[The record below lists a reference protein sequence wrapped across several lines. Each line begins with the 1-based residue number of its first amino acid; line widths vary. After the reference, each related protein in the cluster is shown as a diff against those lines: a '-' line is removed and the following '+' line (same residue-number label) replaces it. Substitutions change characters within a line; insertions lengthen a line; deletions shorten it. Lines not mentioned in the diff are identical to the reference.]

1 MSTQLADALNDKNN
15 ITKTIKAGAAV
26 PIEYTD
32 PVWEDETFPFTQ
44 AKQGS
49 ADVPSFNFTFR
60 SGVSIRAGYFSSER
74 LPTLTRCSS
83 VT

>member
-49 ADVPSFNFTFR
+49 ADVPSFNFTDMGLEFDIHYQID
-60 SGVSIRAGYFSSER
+60 SPGSQDEY
-74 LPTLTRCSS
+74 TK
-83 VT
+83 